1 MKNVFYLVHNYVLKQ
16 LKVFAYMKKQDDVFH
31 FNLKL
36 ENKGGWGGGGPH
48 RESYDIIYRNG
59 FRLIELTKYHRKF

>member
-16 LKVFAYMKKQDDVFH
+16 LEVFAYMRKQDDVFH

-36 ENKGGWGGGGPH
+36 EKKRGGPH
-48 RESYDIIYRNG
+48 RESYDNIYRNG
-59 FRLIELTKYHRKF
+59 FRLIEKGWMGV